1 MDTLHYVCWV
11 NLDWRDPLLPTV
23 CITPQQLWNIL
34 HKNTM
39 TTTTF
44 VSASE
49 KQLKATVNEFY
60 GSCHAMVMVI
70 SKHDQRV
77 VGQWPLNSGPKWLPL
92 KSSKKLYLDN
102 KCMSISVFQRLYLIL
117 APYFYLFNFSFKN
130 ETCAS
135 VYHISTNWTT
145 SKKCNRVLHRNNY
158 EYFTFKFKPFMTFS
172 KFPIFKP
179 SPSNLKAKIRPLC
192 RGHFYVILI

>member
-1 MDTLHYVCWV
+1 
-11 NLDWRDPLLPTV
+11 
-23 CITPQQLWNIL
+23 
-34 HKNTM
+34 M

-102 KCMSISVFQRLYLIL
+102 KCMSISVFQRLYLYSHHTFICSIFHL
-117 APYFYLFNFSFKN
+117 KMRPVRPFTIYQPIELPARNAIVFS
-130 ETCAS
+130 T
-135 VYHISTNWTT
+135 VITT
-145 SKKCNRVLHRNNY
+145 SILHL
-158 EYFTFKFKPFMTFS
+158 
-172 KFPIFKP
+172 
-179 SPSNLKAKIRPLC
+179 NLSRL
-192 RGHFYVILI
+192 